1 MALSRIKT
9 ADISDNA
16 ITTAKVAD
24 NTVIDTDIVDGTITN
39 AMVDASAAI
48 AHTKIGGLGNVA
60 TLTAGT
66 AANNVVQL
74 DGTPKLPA
82 LNASAVTNLTAGNL
96 TGSLPAL
103 SGSNL
108 TGITSD
114 FNPLERQLARLALH
128 IGAVEQLTKFS
139 MIDQCVDNYEDASGI
154 TAYNAVDAIYGT
166 DISPTGT
173 GSWNGANANFTFVGD
188 DTIFLT
194 TQGDRAIRLTENI
207 VGDFYVE
214 MKINEGYAAGSGN
227 RQHWGV
233 YDVAEDGTFLQT
245 DQSGKMKNGIS
256 ASWHYDNYHA
266 RPCYGSSELTTLGA
280 GDRPGDTDVQKIA
293 RVGGV
298 FKYYVNN
305 IVKWT
310 WTQQSTNA
318 VRLVIGTGGGS
329 NTTQNHSVIKVFKNT
344 QTLTTAAV
352 PNTGSSQSAKLTGT
366 AGTKHYASWTG
377 GTSSAWDYRLAG
389 QNALLNDV
397 VNQTATGNAVPNDY
411 GNGYVYQSGYPS
423 WFSDLALDTVPNTNC
438 FWWPINSDPNYNVG
452 FQTDFGTTK
461 TWTSAEIGK
470 ANGHGDIKTWRIRHS
485 LDGSNWTTLDMTGAS
500 TDTGRG
506 TANTPSGDF
515 VTFGAN
521 GVNTWT
527 ELEPTDKAYASLIT
541 GFTPFDA
548 RYIRFEVGTI
558 YSGQQNN
565 GHGISRWRWF
575 YISSPSDSMDLMST
589 TITAE
594 STPTKADIM
603 IQTEDEVGTA
613 TINTDV
619 KVGVSRDALNYVDTT
634 LVNKGTW
641 GTNKHIWAAN
651 DVTIPGTVLSKD
663 VTIRPAVAALGDD
676 SSNNFTIT
684 KVANADVSTTEK
696 KFGTHSVYF
705 DGTGDYLTVPAH
717 SDFQVTSSDTVTID
731 FWAKRG
737 TTGSQK
743 HFCGGNTWSG
753 VNESSWIFDWGA
765 NGTLRFANY
774 TNSFTTSAQTHDTNW
789 HHIALVSD
797 SGSQT
802 VYFDGVSIGT
812 GSITSTW
819 GSSTAVLR
827 IGSSGNN
834 PGQGEEWNGYID
846 EFRWSDVARWTS
858 NFSVPTSSHLR
869 DANTKLLIH
878 GEAQTRVFKIDGTAQ
893 ETQTLTEGYTY
904 KFDQSD
910 STNSSH
916 PLKFSTTS
924 DGTHNSGTEY
934 TTGVTTN
941 GTPGNAG
948 AYTQIAVAASAPTLY
963 YYCGNHSGMGGTAN
977 TPAETSTT
985 SMRYKIETK
994 NQSYTAPFSDY
1005 SGSAHTVTAIGSIA
1019 LSTTT
1024 KKIGTSSI
1032 YFTGGKLEIPSSTD
1046 FDFAGDFTIE
1056 YWINSTDTGTTSSS
1070 TNSRIMSRGDHPDEW
1085 FIRADSSSGVE
1096 AMKLQFGGTD
1106 DLNLHTGGTADTW
1119 ADGTW
1124 HHFAVTRDGNTV
1136 RLYIDGTQI
1145 DTTTVSGAFDAGD
1158 GANLYIGNED
1168 DDSEDFHGYLDE
1180 IRISNNCRYPS
1191 GTTFTPS
1198 TTAFTSDANTKLLIH
1213 GDGASGKVTRIHGT
1227 SLAWS

>member
-1 MALSRIKT
+1 M
-9 ADISDNA
+9 
-16 ITTAKVAD
+16 
-24 NTVIDTDIVDGTITN
+24 
-39 AMVDASAAI
+39 
-48 AHTKIGGLGNVA
+48 
-60 TLTAGT
+60 
-66 AANNVVQL
+66 
-74 DGTPKLPA
+74 
-82 LNASAVTNLTAGNL
+82 
-96 TGSLPAL
+96 
-103 SGSNL
+103 
-108 TGITSD
+108 
-114 FNPLERQLARLALH
+114 
-128 IGAVEQLTKFS
+128 
-139 MIDQCVDNYEDASGI
+139 
-154 TAYNAVDAIYGT
+154 
-166 DISPTGT
+166 
-173 GSWNGANANFTFVGD
+173 
-188 DTIFLT
+188 
-194 TQGDRAIRLTENI
+194 
-207 VGDFYVE
+207 
-214 MKINEGYAAGSGN
+214 
-227 RQHWGV
+227 
-233 YDVAEDGTFLQT
+233 
-245 DQSGKMKNGIS
+245 
-256 ASWHYDNYHA
+256 
-266 RPCYGSSELTTLGA
+266 
-280 GDRPGDTDVQKIA
+280 
-293 RVGGV
+293 
-298 FKYYVNN
+298 
-305 IVKWT
+305 
-310 WTQQSTNA
+310 
-318 VRLVIGTGGGS
+318 
-329 NTTQNHSVIKVFKNT
+329 
-344 QTLTTAAV
+344 
-352 PNTGSSQSAKLTGT
+352 
-366 AGTKHYASWTG
+366 
-377 GTSSAWDYRLAG
+377 
-389 QNALLNDV
+389 
-397 VNQTATGNAVPNDY
+397 
-411 GNGYVYQSGYPS
+411 
-423 WFSDLALDTVPNTNC
+423 
-438 FWWPINSDPNYNVG
+438 
-452 FQTDFGTTK
+452 
-461 TWTSAEIGK
+461 
-470 ANGHGDIKTWRIRHS
+470 
-485 LDGSNWTTLDMTGAS
+485 GAS
-500 TDTGRG
+500 
-506 TANTPSGDF
+506 
-515 VTFGAN
+515 
-521 GVNTWT
+521 
-527 ELEPTDKAYASLIT
+527 
-541 GFTPFDA
+541 
-548 RYIRFEVGTI
+548 
-558 YSGQQNN
+558 
-565 GHGISRWRWF
+565 
-575 YISSPSDSMDLMST
+575 SM
-589 TITAE
+589 
-594 STPTKADIM
+594 K
-603 IQTEDEVGTA
+603 
-613 TINTDV
+613 
-619 KVGVSRDALNYVDTT
+619 
-634 LVNKGTW
+634 
-641 GTNKHIWAAN
+641 
-651 DVTIPGTVLSKD
+651 
-663 VTIRPAVAALGDD
+663 
-676 SSNNFTIT
+676 
-684 KVANADVSTTEK
+684 
-696 KFGTHSVYF
+696 F

>member
-82 LNASAVTNLTAGNL
+82 LNASAVTNLTSGNL

-103 SGSNL
+103 NGSNL

-154 TAYNAVDAIYGT
+154 TTYNAVDAIYGT

-305 IVKWT
+305 VAKWT

-329 NTTQNHSVIKVFKNT
+329 NATQNHSVIKVFKNT

-352 PNTGSSQSAKLTGT
+352 PNTGSENVGRNSTDKYMSSIYTSYGSSTVLDENSLSGDTITFHSG
-366 AGTKHYASWTG
+366 GNDGLPSWTKG
-377 GTSSAWDYRLAG
+377 VTYS
-389 QNALLNDV
+389 
-397 VNQTATGNAVPNDY
+397 
-411 GNGYVYQSGYPS
+411 
-423 WFSDLALDTVPNTNC
+423 
-438 FWWPINSDPNYNVG
+438 I
-452 FQTDFGTTK
+452 
-461 TWTSAEIGK
+461 
-470 ANGHGDIKTWRIRHS
+470 
-485 LDGSNWTTLDMTGAS
+485 
-500 TDTGRG
+500 G
-506 TANTPSGDF
+506 TANNIHNLYHTPSGGAYTWYWNTPSTSNTPGAGTGFVLDYGQKLRFIDF
-515 VTFGAN
+515 KMHRNTTAGEVMSFRLQYRDDNSTWTNFDLTGSTFAASPELTALGEADNIWSTSTKDAN
-521 GVNTWT
+521 GIFSTTTASSSGDVTGGLWT
-527 ELEPTDKAYASLIT
+527 PA
-541 GFTPFDA
+541 TPIEA
-548 RYIRFEVGTI
+548 RYIRFDLLTYANRGNNNVGWSNFIPTVQTI
-558 YSGQQNN
+558 T
-565 GHGISRWRWF
+565 
-575 YISSPSDSMDLMST
+575 SSSNATGTLIST

-594 STPTKADIM
+594 STPTKADII

-619 KVGVSRDALNYVDTT
+619 KVGVSRDALNYVETT

-641 GTNKHIWAAN
+641 GTNKHILAAN
-651 DVTIPGTVLSKD
+651 DVTIPGTVFSKD

-684 KVANADVSTTEK
+684 AVGNATASTTQK

-774 TNSFTTSAQTHDTNW
+774 TNSFTTSTSAHDTNW

-948 AYTQIAVAASAPTLY
+948 AYTQIVVAASAPTLY

-985 SMRYKIETK
+985 SMRYKVQTK
-994 NQSYTAPFSDY
+994 NQVGDDGGYEMGNRKDSITVTSSLSAI
-1005 SGSAHTVTAIGSIA
+1005 SGSAWQNMVDGDIGPGSSSNSAWWTNGVSVVNEWLKFDLGSARVVIEARYHQDEGNTTAHQGQWKWQGSTDNSSWTDIGSQ
-1019 LSTTT
+1019 
-1024 KKIGTSSI
+1024 
-1032 YFTGGKLEIPSSTD
+1032 F
-1046 FDFAGDFTIE
+1046 
-1056 YWINSTDTGTTSSS
+1056 
-1070 TNSRIMSRGDHPDEW
+1070 
-1085 FIRADSSSGVE
+1085 
-1096 AMKLQFGGTD
+1096 QFGGSLIQIQTQ
-1106 DLNLHTGGTADTW
+1106 LN
-1119 ADGTW
+1119 
-1124 HHFAVTRDGNTV
+1124 GNTTAYRYY
-1136 RLYIDGTQI
+1136 RLLGI
-1145 DTTTVSGAFDAGD
+1145 
-1158 GANLYIGNED
+1158 
-1168 DDSEDFHGYLDE
+1168 
-1180 IRISNNCRYPS
+1180 S
-1191 GTTFTPS
+1191 GTTVYNYQMEMEFKY
-1198 TTAFTSDANTKLLIH
+1198 ATSA
-1213 GDGASGKVTRIHGT
+1213 AAKVTRIHGT
-1227 SLAWS
+1227 SFAWA

>member
-48 AHTKIGGLGNVA
+48 AHTKISGLGNVA

-82 LNASAVTNLTAGNL
+82 LNASAVTNLTSGNL

-103 SGSNL
+103 NGSNL

-154 TAYNAVDAIYGT
+154 TAYNAADAIYGT

-305 IVKWT
+305 VAKWT

-329 NTTQNHSVIKVFKNT
+329 NATQNHSVIKVFKNT

-352 PNTGSSQSAKLTGT
+352 PNTGSSLSAERQGSAGAKYYEGQATAAAAISAIGDYSSSSHTVTAVGNTAASTTQTKIGTHSIYCDGTGDLISIT
-366 AGTKHYASWTG
+366 DSNDFVFSGDYTVEFWSYFVGQPANNLHICGQGGNSASNYAFMCRSEGSGTFIF
-377 GTSSAWDYRLAG
+377 GTSNGSTQRLINPGMDLSNAWHHIAMVKSGTSQKLYIDGTQRGSVLTHSESVQNVSAPWEFGGNSNQSSY
-389 QNALLNDV
+389 
-397 VNQTATGNAVPNDY
+397 VNSYFDEIRFSNTARY
-411 GNGYVYQSGYPS
+411 
-423 WFSDLALDTVPNTNC
+423 
-438 FWWPINSDPNYNVG
+438 
-452 FQTDFGTTK
+452 
-461 TWTSAEIGK
+461 
-470 ANGHGDIKTWRIRHS
+470 
-485 LDGSNWTTLDMTGAS
+485 
-500 TDTGRG
+500 
-506 TANTPSGDF
+506 TANFTPSTTAFTSDANTKLLIHGESKAA
-515 VTFGAN
+515 VTA
-521 GVNTWT
+521 
-527 ELEPTDKAYASLIT
+527 
-541 GFTPFDA
+541 
-548 RYIRFEVGTI
+548 
-558 YSGQQNN
+558 
-565 GHGISRWRWF
+565 
-575 YISSPSDSMDLMST
+575 SDSMDLIST

-594 STPTKADIM
+594 STPTKADII

-619 KVGVSRDALNYVDTT
+619 KVGVSRDALNYVETT

-641 GTNKHIWAAN
+641 GTNKHILAAN
-651 DVTIPGTVLSKD
+651 DVTIPGTVFSKD

-684 KVANADVSTTEK
+684 AVGNATASTTQK

-774 TNSFTTSAQTHDTNW
+774 TNSFTTSTSAHDTNW

-934 TTGVTTN
+934 TTGVTTS

-948 AYTQIAVAASAPTLY
+948 AYTQIAVAAAAPTLY

-985 SMRYKIETK
+985 SMRYKVQTK
-994 NQSYTAPFSDY
+994 NQVGDDGGYEIGNRKDSITVTSSLSAI
-1005 SGSAHTVTAIGSIA
+1005 SGSAWQNMVDGDIGPGSSSNSAWWTNGVSVVNEWLKFDLGSARVVIEARYHQDEGNTTAHQGQWKWQGSTDNSSWTDIGSQ
-1019 LSTTT
+1019 
-1024 KKIGTSSI
+1024 
-1032 YFTGGKLEIPSSTD
+1032 F
-1046 FDFAGDFTIE
+1046 
-1056 YWINSTDTGTTSSS
+1056 
-1070 TNSRIMSRGDHPDEW
+1070 
-1085 FIRADSSSGVE
+1085 
-1096 AMKLQFGGTD
+1096 QFGGSLIQIQTQ
-1106 DLNLHTGGTADTW
+1106 LN
-1119 ADGTW
+1119 
-1124 HHFAVTRDGNTV
+1124 GNTTAYRYY
-1136 RLYIDGTQI
+1136 RLLGI
-1145 DTTTVSGAFDAGD
+1145 
-1158 GANLYIGNED
+1158 
-1168 DDSEDFHGYLDE
+1168 
-1180 IRISNNCRYPS
+1180 S
-1191 GTTFTPS
+1191 GTTVYNYQMEMEFKY
-1198 TTAFTSDANTKLLIH
+1198 ATSA
-1213 GDGASGKVTRIHGT
+1213 AAKVTRIHGT
-1227 SLAWS
+1227 SFAWA